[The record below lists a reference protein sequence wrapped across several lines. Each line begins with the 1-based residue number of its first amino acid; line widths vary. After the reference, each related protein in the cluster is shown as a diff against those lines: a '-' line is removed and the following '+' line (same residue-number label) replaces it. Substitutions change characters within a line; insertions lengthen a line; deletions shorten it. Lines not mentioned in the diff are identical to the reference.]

1 MMDPTPQ
8 SDHNTFAIKER
19 QLTHGRE
26 LVNEEL
32 H

>member
-1 MMDPTPQ
+1 MGSTPQ
-8 SDHNTFAIKER
+8 SDYNTFEIKER
-19 QLTHGRE
+19 QLTHERE